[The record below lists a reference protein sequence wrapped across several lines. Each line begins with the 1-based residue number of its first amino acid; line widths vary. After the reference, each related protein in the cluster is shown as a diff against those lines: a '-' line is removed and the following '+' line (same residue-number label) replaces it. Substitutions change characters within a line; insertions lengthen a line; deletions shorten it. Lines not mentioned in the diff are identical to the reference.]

1 MSPPGSGHTNY
12 PIRRPFAFCSGRP
25 AYTNGGNSNA
35 GTGSD
40 EPQRCHYH
48 AGGERR
54 AGGAA
59 AEPPR
64 AGRASGCA
72 ADGTLAGIVT
82 DRDIVTRC
90 VAAGEEPGRVPVRD
104 IMSPAPSVIT
114 PETPISDAAR
124 LMAQRQVRRLPVV
137 EQGHVVGM
145 LSLGDLAR
153 SRRTDTE
160 AAEALSDISAS
171 LRRKKR

>member
-1 MSPPGSGHTNY
+1 MRVRDLMSKSVVTIAPEESAALAARLLSRH
-12 PIRRPFAFCSGRP
+12 
-25 AYTNGGNSNA
+25 
-35 GTGSD
+35 
-40 EPQRCHYH
+40 EL
-48 AGGERR
+48 
-54 AGGAA
+54 GAL
-59 AEPPR
+59 PV
-64 AGRASGCA
+64 CA

-114 PETPISDAAR
+114 PETPISAAVR

-137 EQGHVVGM
+137 EQGQVVGM

>member
-1 MSPPGSGHTNY
+1 MRVRDLMSKSVVTIAPEESAALAARLLSRHELGSL
-12 PIRRPFAFCSGRP
+12 PV
-25 AYTNGGNSNA
+25 
-35 GTGSD
+35 
-40 EPQRCHYH
+40 
-48 AGGERR
+48 
-54 AGGAA
+54 
-59 AEPPR
+59 
-64 AGRASGCA
+64 CA

-114 PETPISDAAR
+114 PETPISDAAQ

-160 AAEALSDISAS
+160 AAAALSDISAS

>member
-1 MSPPGSGHTNY
+1 MRVRDLMSKSVVTIAPEESAALAARLLSRH
-12 PIRRPFAFCSGRP
+12 
-25 AYTNGGNSNA
+25 
-35 GTGSD
+35 
-40 EPQRCHYH
+40 EL
-48 AGGERR
+48 
-54 AGGAA
+54 GAL
-59 AEPPR
+59 PV
-64 AGRASGCA
+64 CA
-72 ADGTLAGIVT
+72 ADGTLVGIVT

-160 AAEALSDISAS
+160 AAEALGDISAS

>member
-1 MSPPGSGHTNY
+1 MRVRDLMSKSVVTIAPEESAALAARLLSRH
-12 PIRRPFAFCSGRP
+12 
-25 AYTNGGNSNA
+25 
-35 GTGSD
+35 
-40 EPQRCHYH
+40 EL
-48 AGGERR
+48 
-54 AGGAA
+54 GAL
-59 AEPPR
+59 PV
-64 AGRASGCA
+64 CA

-114 PETPISDAAR
+114 PETPISAAAR

-137 EQGHVVGM
+137 EQGQVVGM

-160 AAEALSDISAS
+160 AAEALSDISTS